1 MWYESSSIVFT
12 TEAPP
17 PPCSVELMM
26 DDLDSYLESEL
37 ASINEVFQQFESKDR
52 KAEEEEEHRSAEQ
65 KATHEV
71 CIYPSYTAAQHTHS
85 GNR

>member
-1 MWYESSSIVFT
+1 
-12 TEAPP
+12 
-17 PPCSVELMM
+17 M

-71 CIYPSYTAAQHTHS
+71 CTLATPLHNTHTVNIDRVHPSTHCI
-85 GNR
+85 